1 MCCKPQR
8 RPPSEA
14 AGLPARA
21 QPPPHPVGPG
31 KRLLNRFKRLRG
43 ANTRSSFSRAARV
56 LLPPRTG
63 ASSHGL
69 SGCRAGKAERE
80 RTDLCEKAKRS
91 APPTPGCTS
100 APALPLRSE
109 FWHGVSS
116 PDAGTPGRDEAC
128 RRRAERR
135 PGGWGSERA
144 ERAGRRATR
153 GEAEET
159 KEGREEL
166 RGARRRRGPWTLA
179 QKMAPEGAWSG
190 RRRWLRLRPASHVPA
205 SSKPACAG
213 LSEIEA
219 RVQRAGLAVVVPV
232 RAMHHGELGLPG
244 AGELQARCVGGRGR
258 RGRGGSRAGW
268 AELARGRCGG
278 PVVRR
283 GWRGCGGRVQM
294 VCVRV

>member
-14 AGLPARA
+14 ARLPARA

-31 KRLLNRFKRLRG
+31 KRLLNRSKRRRG
-43 ANTRSSFSRAARV
+43 ANTRSSLSRATRV
-56 LLPPRTG
+56 SLTAQTG
-63 ASSHGL
+63 ASSQGL
-69 SGCRAGKAERE
+69 RGSRVGKAERE

-109 FWHGVSS
+109 FWQRVSS
-116 PDAGTPGRDEAC
+116 LDAGAPRGDEAC

-135 PGGWGSERA
+135 PVGRGS
-144 ERAGRRATR
+144 ERAGRRATG

-159 KEGREEL
+159 KEGQEEL
-166 RGARRRRGPWTLA
+166 RGARRLRGPWTLA

-190 RRRWLRLRPASHVPA
+190 RRRWLRLRLRPASHVPA

-213 LSEIEA
+213 LSEI
-219 RVQRAGLAVVVPV
+219 
-232 RAMHHGELGLPG
+232 
-244 AGELQARCVGGRGR
+244 
-258 RGRGGSRAGW
+258 
-268 AELARGRCGG
+268 
-278 PVVRR
+278 
-283 GWRGCGGRVQM
+283 
-294 VCVRV
+294 